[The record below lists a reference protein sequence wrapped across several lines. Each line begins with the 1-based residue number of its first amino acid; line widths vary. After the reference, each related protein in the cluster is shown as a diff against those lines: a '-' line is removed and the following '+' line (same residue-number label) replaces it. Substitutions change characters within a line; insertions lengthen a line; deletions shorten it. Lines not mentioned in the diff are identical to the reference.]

1 MQTLNEVTG
10 VLRMDVSSQG
20 KMIRKGAEVIVREV
34 VDNFKNL
41 SVEVRSSNCMV
52 RLPFYGTCV
61 PQLVLESYLAN
72 NRSCVTY
79 YKELQCQEK

>member
-1 MQTLNEVTG
+1 MQVLNEIAG

-20 KMIRKGAEVIVREV
+20 KMIRKGAQVVVCEV

-52 RLPFYGTCV
+52 RLPFYGTSL
-61 PQLVLESYLAN
+61 PQLVLESYLDSN
-72 NRSCVTY
+72 
-79 YKELQCQEK
+79 